1 MVRIGCEEREG
12 DIKSVCVIN
21 MLSTGPGRDDTPKK
35 IESEEKK

>member
-1 MVRIGCEEREG
+1 MVRIWMDGERQKQER
-12 DIKSVCVIN
+12 IFVIN